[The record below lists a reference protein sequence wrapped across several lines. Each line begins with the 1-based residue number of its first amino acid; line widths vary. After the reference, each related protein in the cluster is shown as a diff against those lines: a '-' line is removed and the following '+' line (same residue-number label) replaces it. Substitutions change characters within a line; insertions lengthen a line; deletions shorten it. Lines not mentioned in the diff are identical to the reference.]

1 MLGQMAAWQAS
12 QFNVKGMNA
21 VENKLKLLAWL
32 CAGSLLLS
40 ACGGG
45 ETNDAKEQGQ
55 QQEQAQQED
64 DSEDNAGS
72 ADEKQVDAYNEYVGA
87 HNNIVGMFYGST
99 QGIDN
104 LLEAYKKQNLSTGT
118 PKDPIM
124 YLNTSMLRNML
135 GNLDTATKIKV
146 GGDYAG
152 LEAAAAKVL
161 ATGTQLKQQADSLE
175 AYFKSK
181 KYMDDGYAKAKA
193 ENAAFEKQWEQFN
206 AEYDVFSAEL
216 GKVEKAQRLASIE
229 RYTKAGKL
237 REAAQE
243 KALMSA
249 NEVLETIGSEADIK
263 NAEKMAQ
270 ADAEIQK
277 LEAALTELNDANGK
291 TKDND
296 SYKFEGTFDYLTSF
310 TGYWREMKAE
320 KDPSR
325 YERMVDSYNSAVR

>member
-1 MLGQMAAWQAS
+1 MCENTRMATQVAK
-12 QFNVKGMNA
+12 NKRMNA
-21 VENKLKLLAWL
+21 VENKLKLLALL
-32 CAGSLLLS
+32 CEGSLLLS

-45 ETNDAKEQGQ
+45 ESASKAEGQ
-55 QQEQAQQED
+55 TQEQSQSED
-64 DSEDNAGS
+64 DSSEDSGS
-72 ADEKQVDAYNEYVGA
+72 ADEKQTEAYNEYVAA

-104 LLEAYKKQNLSTGT
+104 LLTAYKKQNLSSGT

-146 GGDYAG
+146 GGDYAA

-181 KYMDDGYAKAKA
+181 KFMDDGYAKSKA

-206 AEYDVFSAEL
+206 ADYEVFNTEL
-216 GKVEKAQRLASIE
+216 SKVEKVQRLASIE
-229 RYTKAGKL
+229 SFTKAGKL

-249 NEVLETIGSEADIK
+249 NEVLETLSSVEDLN
-263 NAEKMAQ
+263 NAEKMAT
-270 ADAEIQK
+270 ADAEMQK

-291 TKDND
+291 TKDSD